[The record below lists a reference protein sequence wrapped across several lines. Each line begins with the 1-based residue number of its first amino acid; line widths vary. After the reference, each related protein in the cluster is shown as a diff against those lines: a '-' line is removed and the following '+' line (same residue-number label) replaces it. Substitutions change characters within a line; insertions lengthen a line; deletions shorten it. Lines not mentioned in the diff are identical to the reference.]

1 MTEQLTTKQLARVTL
16 AMHNARVRIETE
28 QAAELDLGQA
38 CVIFDLCTA
47 LSVEPEAVLGREAMN
62 LINDIII
69 VAEVPQ

>member
-28 QAAELDLGQA
+28 QAAELNLDQA
-38 CVIFDLCTA
+38 CILFDLCTM
-47 LSVEPEAVLGREAMN
+47 LSVEPEAVLGEAMN

-69 VAEVPQ
+69 VAEEVLQ